1 MPYKTISVDVD
12 VEVDIGE
19 FEDEELIEELRSRG
33 YKIAED
39 QSDTKIDKYDIEFL
53 LNLIDRSEQTWYI
66 RCVRDKLFNMRVK

>member
-33 YKIAED
+33 YNIAED

>member
-1 MPYKTISVDVD
+1 MQYKTISVDVD

>member
-1 MPYKTISVDVD
+1 MQYKTIYVDVD

-33 YKIAED
+33 YNIAED